1 MPDKPPAGQPE
12 APSASIEIVVPAR
25 NEARRLPDGL
35 AALCRKAATLPL
47 RAAILVVDNASTD
60 LTGDVVRA
68 WPAGP
73 VPVRLLHCPRAGKGV
88 AVREGLLATQA
99 PFVGFCDAD
108 MATDLSALDLA
119 VSLLVAGRHLIIGS
133 RALDSSVAEDRHN
146 GLRRAGAI
154 AFRALARRVV
164 PDATD
169 TQCGFK
175 FFSGPLA
182 RAAALP
188 LRTAGFA
195 FDVELIARC
204 QQLGATLTEIPVCW
218 RDVPGSTFSVARHS
232 AETLREAMAI
242 WLGSGTAGGPS
253 RPSPPAALV
262 PAWHAP
268 PAELPTLPPE
278 SATAAGAA
286 ALRPEPRRSPRRDP
300 HRRRPGPRRHPRR
313 RRQLA

>member
-12 APSASIEIVVPAR
+12 APPASIEIVIPAR

-47 RAAILVVDNASTD
+47 RAAILVVDSASTD
-60 LTGDVVRA
+60 LTGDVVRD

-88 AVREGLLATQA
+88 AVRAGLLATQA

-133 RALDSSVAEDRHN
+133 RALDSSVADERRN
-146 GLRRAGAI
+146 GIRRAGAM

-182 RAAALP
+182 RAAARP
-188 LRTAGFA
+188 LRTTGFA

-232 AETLREAMAI
+232 AETLREATGI
-242 WLGSGTAGGPS
+242 WLSLRGG
-253 RPSPPAALV
+253 RAAEPAEPGLPALV
-262 PAWHAP
+262 PAWHAL
-268 PAELPTLPPE
+268 PAGMPTLPTLPALPALPALPTE
-278 SATAAGAA
+278 PASAATLRGGTQAVTTA
-286 ALRPEPRRSPRRDP
+286 
-300 HRRRPGPRRHPRR
+300 
-313 RRQLA
+313 

>member
-1 MPDKPPAGQPE
+1 VPDKPPAGQPE
-12 APSASIEIVVPAR
+12 ALPASIEIVVPAR
-25 NEARRLPDGL
+25 NEALRLPDGL

-47 RAAILVVDNASTD
+47 RAAILVVDSASTD
-60 LTGDVVRA
+60 LTSDVVRA

-73 VPVRLLHCPRAGKGV
+73 VPVRLLHSPRAGKGV
-88 AVREGLLATQA
+88 AVRAGLLATRA

-133 RALDSSVAEDRHN
+133 RALDSSIAEDRHS
-146 GLRRAGAI
+146 GIRRTGAI

-188 LRTAGFA
+188 LQTAGFA

-232 AETLREAMAI
+232 AETLREATAI
-242 WLGSGTAGGPS
+242 WLKLRGGRGTGPAEPGLPVTAVVPAPRPAGLPDLPPGPASPAGTAPLCTGTQ
-253 RPSPPAALV
+253 AV
-262 PAWHAP
+262 
-268 PAELPTLPPE
+268 T
-278 SATAAGAA
+278 TA
-286 ALRPEPRRSPRRDP
+286 
-300 HRRRPGPRRHPRR
+300 
-313 RRQLA
+313 